1 MFSEKKC
8 NSVCPNCVPMLCF
21 KLLLLQR
28 LPDGVRLRGDI
39 HVLLLGDPSTAKS
52 QASIIWCCHSINNV
66 AIRLICRNLW
76 FGCEKYC
83 NSVWVIRHYFT
94 WILFCYW
101 KPKVSGSVTLMCV
114 STVPQIC
121 REDCTYC
128 SLYVWQRIICS
139 WSYIFFPLQREFY
152 LEGGTMV
159 LAGTGVVFIDEFY
172 NMRPEDR

>member
-1 MFSEKKC
+1 LGDLRRYAFLSRSWYVFRKKC
-8 NSVCPNCVPMLCF
+8 NSICPNCVPMLCF

-52 QASIIWCCHSINNV
+52 QASIWCCHSINNV

-94 WILFCYW
+94 WIIFCYW
-101 KPKVSGSVTLMCV
+101 KPKVSGSVTLMCL

-139 WSYIFFPLQREFY
+139 WSYSICNS
-152 LEGGTMV
+152 GW
-159 LAGTGVVFIDEFY
+159 
-172 NMRPEDR
+172 